1 MDSYGKTIARLRKE
15 NGLTQNELG
24 AQLNVTYQAV
34 SKWEN
39 DLSQPDFDTII
50 ALCKIFKISV
60 DDFTR
65 LSTGEEVQT
74 ETAAAESAVAVG
86 AGDAAE
92 SSAAEAQAESAEQT
106 TEIAPPAVEQGNR
119 KRRCSI
125 SAGYL
130 IGLICAVLAGVGV
143 FTVLYIFTWWPIAI
157 VAGYMVL
164 SFIALMGHESVV
176 WDVLLGGLTKSVN
189 IPGVIFTLDL
199 DGIFFLIVY
208 KFIIAPLATVVIWLV
223 FAIGSILLSF
233 LMSGFIFPFKIP
245 RIIKDTFF
253 KK

>member
-50 ALCKIFKISV
+50 AMCKIFKISV

-65 LSTGEEVQT
+65 LAMGEEVQT
-74 ETAAAESAVAVG
+74 EAAAAEAVAPAEEKAVEEMPAPEVTAAAAQPAATKPPVEVAVN
-86 AGDAAE
+86 
-92 SSAAEAQAESAEQT
+92 SK
-106 TEIAPPAVEQGNR
+106 R
-119 KRRCSI
+119 KCSI
-125 SAGYL
+125 SVKYL
-130 IGLICAVLAGVGV
+130 IGLICAVLAGVAV
-143 FTVLYIFTWWPIAI
+143 A
-157 VAGYMVL
+157 VAGSFQVHWAIALVMGYIVL
-164 SFIALMGHESVV
+164 SFIALIGHESVV
-176 WDVLLGGLTKSVN
+176 WDVLIGGLTKSVN

-208 KFIIAPLATVVIWLV
+208 KFIIAPIATVFIWLF
-223 FAIGSILLSF
+223 FALGAIILSI

-253 KK
+253 KN

>member
-1 MDSYGKTIARLRKE
+1 MESYGKTIARLRKK

-24 AQLNVTYQAV
+24 ARLNVTYQAV

-50 ALCKIFKISV
+50 AMCKIFKISV

-65 LSTGEEVQT
+65 LATGEEIVS
-74 ETAAAESAVAVG
+74 EAAAAEELSVSADAVEP
-86 AGDAAE
+86 AEVPAAE
-92 SSAAEAQAESAEQT
+92 GNDAGVETSEEKPLKPAE
-106 TEIAPPAVEQGNR
+106 VKKR
-119 KRRCSI
+119 KCAI

-130 IGLICAVLAGVGV
+130 IGLICAVLAGVAV
-143 FTVLYIFTWWPIAI
+143 FTVLYIYTFWPIALA
-157 VAGYMVL
+157 AGYTVT
-164 SFIALMGHESVV
+164 SFIALMGHDSVV

-208 KFIIAPLATVVIWLV
+208 KFIIAPIATVFVWLV
-223 FAIGSILLSF
+223 FAIGSVLLSI
-233 LMSGFIFPFKIP
+233 LMSGFVFPFKIP